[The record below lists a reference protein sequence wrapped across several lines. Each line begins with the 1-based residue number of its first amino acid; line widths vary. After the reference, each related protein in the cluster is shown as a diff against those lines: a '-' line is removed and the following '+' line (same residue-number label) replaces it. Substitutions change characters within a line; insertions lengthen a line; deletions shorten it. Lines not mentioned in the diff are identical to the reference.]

1 MKMTPNMTLA
11 RNLRAALAC
20 CLTAALFPSFASA
33 QSVGLPTPRL
43 LTTMPMGGAAGSQFD
58 VTISGDYLD
67 DVAALTF
74 SDARISAAPKLTAE
88 GKPEPNKFVVKVDAK
103 CPAGIYDAR
112 VMTRLG
118 LSSSRAFSIGTLPEV
133 VRTSPNTTAATAM
146 ELKINSVCNATVAAR
161 SVDHYVFDARRGQ
174 RVLVDC
180 AAKGIDS
187 KLVPVVIVADAST
200 VAAVML
206 RRVVV

>member
-1 MKMTPNMTLA
+1 M
-11 RNLRAALAC
+11 
-20 CLTAALFPSFASA
+20 PSAPPAF
-33 QSVGLPTPRL
+33 
-43 LTTMPMGGAAGSQFD
+43 TM
-58 VTISGDYLD
+58 
-67 DVAALTF
+67 
-74 SDARISAAPKLTAE
+74 
-88 GKPEPNKFVVKVDAK
+88 
-103 CPAGIYDAR
+103 R

-146 ELKINSVCNATVAAR
+146 ELKVNSVCNATVAAR

-187 KLVPVVIVADAST
+187 KLVPVVIVADASGNDLL
-200 VAAVML
+200 VERRGGALDFAVPADGRYMVKVHELTFQGGPAYFYRLVLREL
-206 RRVVV
+206 RRASRSLASRPRAR